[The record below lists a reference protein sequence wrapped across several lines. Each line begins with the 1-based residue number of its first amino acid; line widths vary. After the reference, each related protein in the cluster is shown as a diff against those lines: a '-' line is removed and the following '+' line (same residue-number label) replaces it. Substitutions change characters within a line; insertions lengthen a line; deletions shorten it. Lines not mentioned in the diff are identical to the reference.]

1 MKKKIVSLK
10 MKKMLH
16 IIYSVENESCLIRI
30 VLLIS
35 EGINTCP
42 NDLKRGKEKERKK
55 IISSK
60 IWSLKPAF
68 KVRGE

>member
-1 MKKKIVSLK
+1 

-42 NDLKRGKEKERKK
+42 NDLKRGNEKER
-55 IISSK
+55 ISSK
-60 IWSLKPAF
+60 VWSLKLAF